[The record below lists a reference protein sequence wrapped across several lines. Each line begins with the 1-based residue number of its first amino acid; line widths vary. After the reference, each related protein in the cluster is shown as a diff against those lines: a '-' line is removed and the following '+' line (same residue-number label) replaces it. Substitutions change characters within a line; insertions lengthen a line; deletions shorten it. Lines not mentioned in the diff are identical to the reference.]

1 MQDQKLNK
9 DTYLFP
15 IPLEA
20 IGISGIFEK
29 PVIALK
35 VKKNKIIIKGIKE
48 PKKSMFKKREVKYEN
63 IKNPW

>member
-35 VKKNKIIIKGIKE
+35 VKKNKIIISIIINNLT
-48 PKKSMFKKREVKYEN
+48 SS
-63 IKNPW
+63 